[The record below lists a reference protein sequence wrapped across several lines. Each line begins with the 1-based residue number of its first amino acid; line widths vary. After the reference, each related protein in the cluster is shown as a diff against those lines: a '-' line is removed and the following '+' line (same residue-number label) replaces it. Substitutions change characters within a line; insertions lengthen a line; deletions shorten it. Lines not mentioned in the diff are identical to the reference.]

1 MSQYVTSDKS
11 FFRRQVF
18 RNLAPEKTLV
28 TCGRS
33 VVRLEARS
41 SYAYE
46 EKRKEKMPIICHPD
60 ALSSRDLGSRYGPGF
75 SIRAGFQPPFAQHLV
90 KPYTD
95 HMYLHPVVVQLEL
108 WIGRWSG
115 CIRQGETFS
124 LINQTAPAGGA
135 RGARAGPGAPRAAAP
150 KGLWSRPPR
159 ESKKNFSSSSGAV
172 VLSNKVHFRKRKKE

>member
-1 MSQYVTSDKS
+1 
-11 FFRRQVF
+11 
-18 RNLAPEKTLV
+18 
-28 TCGRS
+28 
-33 VVRLEARS
+33 
-41 SYAYE
+41 
-46 EKRKEKMPIICHPD
+46 MPIICHPD

-115 CIRQGETFS
+115 CIRQGETSS
-124 LINQTAPAGGA
+124 LIKQAAPAGGA

-159 ESKKNFSSSSGAV
+159 
-172 VLSNKVHFRKRKKE
+172 SNRKRISLLRRALLSFQIKFIFAKERKNDICG